1 MLQSST
7 ATSGTTPLTQPA
19 SASASVQA
27 ALPPDHLG
35 TAVDQASALASL
47 EGLSPLERVRW
58 AYDTFGEA
66 FALTTSFG
74 IQSAVMLHLTS
85 QVSRSIPVIWVD
97 TGYLHPE
104 TYRYAADLS
113 ERFGL
118 NLQVAQAEL
127 SPARME
133 ALYGRLWETGSVD
146 DLTTY
151 HRLRKVDPLEAAM
164 ERLAVGCWASGVRG
178 NQTDHRRAMA
188 LLDGVR
194 QRWSLRPL
202 LSWTQRDVFYYMEEN
217 GLPQHP
223 LFAQGYSTVG
233 DRHSSAPDGGQ
244 ASGRATR
251 FGGLKQE
258 CGIHLSGEMGEG
270 I

>member
-19 SASASVQA
+19 SASASVPA
-27 ALPPDHLG
+27 ELPPDHLG

-113 ERFGL
+113 DL
-118 NLQVAQAEL
+118 LVASL
-127 SPARME
+127 RE
-133 ALYGRLWETGSVD
+133 ADLEIRRRGSG
-146 DLTTY
+146 
-151 HRLRKVDPLEAAM
+151 AAGK
-164 ERLAVGCWASGVRG
+164 RS
-178 NQTDHRRAMA
+178 HSY
-188 LLDGVR
+188 R
-194 QRWSLRPL
+194 QR
-202 LSWTQRDVFYYMEEN
+202 
-217 GLPQHP
+217 
-223 LFAQGYSTVG
+223 
-233 DRHSSAPDGGQ
+233 GG
-244 ASGRATR
+244 G
-251 FGGLKQE
+251 
-258 CGIHLSGEMGEG
+258 
-270 I
+270 

>member
-7 ATSGTTPLTQPA
+7 ATSGPIPPA
-19 SASASVQA
+19 HSGSASSSVEA
-27 ALPPDHLG
+27 AWPFDRHG
-35 TAVDQASALASL
+35 AAVDQASALAFL
-47 EGLSPLERVRW
+47 EGVTPLERVRW
-58 AYDTFGEA
+58 AYETFGEA

-133 ALYGRLWETGSVD
+133 ALHGRLWETGSVD

-151 HRLRKVDPLEAAM
+151 HRLRKVEPLEAAM
-164 ERLAVGCWASGVRG
+164 ERLSVGCWASGVRG
-178 NQTDHRRAMA
+178 SQTDHRRAMA

-194 QRWSLRPL
+194 KRWSLRPL
-202 LSWTQRDVFYYMEEN
+202 LSWTQRDVYYYMEEH

-233 DRHSSAPDGGQ
+233 DRHSSAPDDGQ